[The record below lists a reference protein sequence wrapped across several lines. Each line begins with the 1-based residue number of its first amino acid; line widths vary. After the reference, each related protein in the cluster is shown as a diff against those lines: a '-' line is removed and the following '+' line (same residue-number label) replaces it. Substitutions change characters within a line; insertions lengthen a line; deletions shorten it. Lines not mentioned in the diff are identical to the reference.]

1 MNTLHTEE
9 YYEINLE
16 SIDRMRGT
24 INPEKEL
31 EHKLSCMD
39 RNSFPDEQWSVIE
52 SVFAKQVVEETTAK
66 LLEDKKVYIRVRN
79 NPDCLGYTTQIQTT
93 KEAHRIIT
101 VFEYNCYK
109 LKQFKQRYSL

>member
-9 YYEINLE
+9 YYERNSE
-16 SIDRMRGT
+16 SIDRIRGT
-24 INPEKEL
+24 INLEEEL

-39 RNSFPDEQWSVIE
+39 RSLFPDEQWSVIE
-52 SVFAKQVVEETTAK
+52 SVFAKQVVEEITAK
-66 LLEDKKVYIRVRN
+66 LFEDKKVYIRVRN
-79 NPDCLGYTTQIQTT
+79 NPNCLGYTTQIQTT
-93 KEAHRIIT
+93 QEAHRIIT